1 MVSHGLSS
9 QHNCT
14 NELTIKARALFQF
27 FGGHQEASRFST
39 ECICPV
45 GTVRPCRQ
53 TSAPN
58 ALRDRAARCK
68 NTSTTSTYTTHE
80 DVINIDQ
87 TYFTYRSA
95 LIPHVWQKWQ
105 NCPFMSF
112 HLIDSG
118 FFLYIN
124 FKLIKRSIRC
134 PQTKAKVA
142 HATKMPLDLWKVET
156 FWNLIKL
163 PQISCS
169 RAKLCFWHSA
179 SSQCCALSPWCVRS
193 TCQRPAQ
200 HAFHALRAW
209 IANQVLMRRT
219 LESNRHSTRTYH
231 ELHGLPSPPN
241 ITQTSSRFRR
251 KNINPVFLLLLW
263 HVGQMSVQV
272 HSLNVKKGFETDCDI
287 LWHHCDLWCETLWD
301 CIGFALQCRYG
312 VPGFELST
320 AATFASWRNKTNNL
334 PYFL

>member
-14 NELTIKARALFQF
+14 NELTIKAHALFQF
-27 FGGHQEASRFST
+27 LGGAPGSQPIFDWVHMSCWHGPSVSADFCTQRTSRQSCKMQKHLNNLNIYNT
-39 ECICPV
+39 W
-45 GTVRPCRQ
+45 
-53 TSAPN
+53 
-58 ALRDRAARCK
+58 RCDK
-68 NTSTTSTYTTHE
+68 HWP
-80 DVINIDQ
+80 DV
-87 TYFTYRSA
+87 FHVSLRSA

-142 HATKMPLDLWKVET
+142 HATKMPLDLWKVDF
-156 FWNLIKL
+156 FWNLIKF

-251 KNINPVFLLLLW
+251 KKHKSSVLAALVARWPDVRASSFAKCEERLRNWLW
-263 HVGQMSVQV
+263 HIVT
-272 HSLNVKKGFETDCDI
+272 SLWLVVRDTVRLGLGF
-287 LWHHCDLWCETLWD
+287 
-301 CIGFALQCRYG
+301 R
-312 VPGFELST
+312 V
-320 AATFASWRNKTNNL
+320 
-334 PYFL
+334 